1 MIRRHDNLQCGRS
14 PPLFNRR
21 TTSPGRISVVVGSPN
36 PITPRTRWTVWT
48 TDAIDVPVSSLSLQP
63 FAFSLQPFKHS
74 RQLHRRI
81 RAPTAPRQPR
91 NVKPPMHVCQFRN
104 PKEPLPHPHLC
115 QLPTAFCLFPHP
127 VHIVHPATRGPVRQP
142 APTRT
147 TALQRHYKQ
156 ANPLDSPPILGYK
169 TLEVSKSVPTTPQT
183 SPNPCV

>member
-1 MIRRHDNLQCGRS
+1 MRPFAAPFQPPHHFTRSHLRCGRVS
-14 PPLFNRR
+14 QPEDQMDGMDNGRHRR
-21 TTSPGRISVVVGSPN
+21 PRFIPHPSVF
-36 PITPRTRWTVWT
+36 
-48 TDAIDVPVSSLSLQP
+48 SLSP
-63 FAFSLQPFKHS
+63 SAFSLSNTPGNFTGES
-74 RQLHRRI
+74 AR
-81 RAPTAPRQPR
+81 PP
-91 NVKPPMHVCQFRN
+91 PPMHVCQLRN
-104 PKEPLPHPHLC
+104 PKEPLPHPHFCL
-115 QLPTAFCLFPHP
+115 LPTAFCLFPHP